1 MMKAIL
7 LGLAAVVGSVV
18 SCLVYLVIDIVFD
31 LPLAD
36 YERDVWTEYGSRIFG
51 AVGGIGGVV
60 MGWTAC
66 VWINKPR
73 MHVAAPSEIPPTE
86 KAVQSRKNIRPLTWL
101 NQAKPRHE

>member
-73 MHVAAPSEIPPTE
+73 MHVACAERDSSYGKGRSVPQEHQ
-86 KAVQSRKNIRPLTWL
+86 AVDVVESG
-101 NQAKPRHE
+101 